1 MIEGRELSFFQFS
14 VLFSCY
20 CVCLP
25 SFPYVYYICYV
36 IRRRRLH
43 KLVKLVSYPFC
54 LYPQIKLLYTKV
66 FLLCLGFNVDHVSG
80 LSILDYPFLLC
91 LGSNIVHVSGL
102 SILDYPFL
110 LCLGSNIVH
119 VSGLSILDY
128 PFRFFPTYMY
138 YIYLATT
145 YTSNA
150 LSLIVAFI

>member
-1 MIEGRELSFFQFS
+1 MNSNKRWPFWNMIEGRELSFFQFS

-102 SILDYPFL
+102 SILDYPF
-110 LCLGSNIVH
+110 
-119 VSGLSILDY
+119 
-128 PFRFFPTYMY
+128 RFFPTYMY

>member
-1 MIEGRELSFFQFS
+1 VTILKYDWRSWTQFFQFS

-102 SILDYPFL
+102 SILDYPF
-110 LCLGSNIVH
+110 
-119 VSGLSILDY
+119 
-128 PFRFFPTYMY
+128 RFFPTYMY

>member
-102 SILDYPFL
+102 SILDYPF
-110 LCLGSNIVH
+110 
-119 VSGLSILDY
+119 
-128 PFRFFPTYMY
+128 RFFPTYMY